1 MIKII
6 TVIGAR
12 PQIIKA
18 SAISRA
24 IRQNYKDAIKEIIIH
39 TGQHYDQNM
48 SEVFFEELQI
58 PKPDYNLNV
67 GSGNHGH
74 QTAQMIKGIEDILVK
89 EQPDCIILYGDT
101 NSTLAG
107 AIAASK
113 IHCPVVHIE
122 AGLRSFNKTMPE
134 EINRII
140 CDHCSTLLFSPTQT
154 GLNNLINEGFKI
166 DNNAPFTADNP
177 KIYHCGDIMFD
188 NTLYFS
194 KIASAKSEIL
204 QTNNLEEENYIL
216 ATIHRDNNTD
226 DSERLSAIFKAIMD
240 IADSN
245 KIDFV
250 IPLHPRTSKLLDKNI
265 DAEIYNRLL
274 LNKRIKII
282 EPVSF
287 LDMIQLEQHSRLI
300 ITDSGGVQKE
310 AYFLRKP
317 CVILRP
323 QTEWIELVEHGSSI
337 IADADYFRII
347 NAVSD
352 LFNKSD
358 FAFPPIFG
366 NGNASEF
373 ICNEIINTFTNN

>member
-1 MIKII
+1 MVKVV

-24 IRQNYKDAIKEIIIH
+24 IRNNYQDILEEIIIH

-48 SEVFFEELQI
+48 SEIFFEELQI

-67 GSGNHGH
+67 GSGSHGF
-74 QTAQMIKGIEDILVK
+74 QTAQMIEGIEDIIIK
-89 EQPDCIILYGDT
+89 EKPDCIILYGDT

-113 IHCPVVHIE
+113 IHCPVIHVE
-122 AGLRSFNKTMPE
+122 SGLRSFNKTMPE
-134 EINRII
+134 EINRIM
-140 CDHCSTLLFSPTQT
+140 CDHCSTLLFSPTLT
-154 GLNNLINEGFKI
+154 GFNNLIKEGFNP
-166 DNNAPFTADNP
+166 DNISPFTSDNP

-204 QTNNLEEENYIL
+204 QVVNVEKGNYIL
-216 ATIHRDNNTD
+216 ATIHRNNNTD
-226 DSERLSAIFKAIMD
+226 DSERLSAIFKSMMD
-240 IADSN
+240 VADSFM
-245 KIDFV
+245 IDFV

-265 DAEIYNRLL
+265 DNEIYNRLQN
-274 LNKRIKII
+274 NKRLKII

-287 LDMIQLEQHSRLI
+287 LDMIQLEQHSKMI

-310 AYFLRKP
+310 AYFLKKP

-337 IADADYFRII
+337 IVDADYNRII
-347 NAVSD
+347 NAVNY
-352 LFNKSD
+352 LINKSD

-366 NGNASEF
+366 EGNASEF
-373 ICNEIINTFTNN
+373 ICDEIIKTINKR

>member
-1 MIKII
+1 MIKVI

-24 IRQNYKDAIKEIIIH
+24 IRHNYQDAIQEVIIH

-48 SEVFFEELQI
+48 SEIFFKELQI
-58 PKPDYNLNV
+58 PKPNYNLNV
-67 GSGNHGH
+67 GSGSHGV
-74 QTAQMIKGIEDILVK
+74 QTAQMIEGIEKIIINEK
-89 EQPDCIILYGDT
+89 PDCIILYGDT

-107 AIAASK
+107 TIAASK
-113 IHCPVVHIE
+113 INCPVIHIE

-134 EINRII
+134 EINRIM

-154 GLNNLINEGFKI
+154 GFNNLINEGFNPKNI
-166 DNNAPFTADNP
+166 SPFTSDNP

-194 KIASAKSEIL
+194 KIATAKSEIL
-204 QTNNLEEENYIL
+204 QAVNVEKGHFIL

-226 DSERLSAIFKAIMD
+226 DNKRLSAIFNSMMD
-240 IADSN
+240 IADSY

-265 DAEIYNRLL
+265 DIEIYNRLQKNNL
-274 LNKRIKII
+274 LKII

-287 LDMIQLEQHSRLI
+287 LDMIELEQHSKLI

-310 AYFLRKP
+310 AYFLKKP

-337 IADADYFRII
+337 IANADYYRII
-347 NAVSD
+347 NAVNY
-352 LFNKSD
+352 LINKSD
-358 FAFPPIFG
+358 FSFPPIFG
-366 NGNASEF
+366 DGNASEF
-373 ICNEIINTFTNN
+373 ICNEIIKVFKKI